1 MSAPWTSTLLD
12 GLVEKAVEFIREAEK
27 RHARE
32 FSLEVGEHLFE
43 GIFKGSRELY
53 ARKGAWGRDAL
64 TRIARDPR
72 VELSLDQLYMCIHY
86 YVLTKVYGTQRP
98 GIEPPVL
105 SPWKWD
111 RLWVL
116 EDSPWALAE
125 IADWAARE
133 KISLRFLLAV
143 ARIVEPFLEA
153 GGRMEDLLV
162 GAPDEPSR
170 DTPYRRMTRI
180 LGIVEGWVEKNAPAY
195 PPHVRRRMLA
205 QVDEMLV
212 LLGE

>member
-1 MSAPWTSTLLD
+1 MSTPWTSTLLD
-12 GLVEKAVEFIREAEK
+12 GLVEKAVAFIREAEK

-53 ARKGAWGRDAL
+53 GRKGAWGRDAL
-64 TRIARDPR
+64 TRIAGDPR
-72 VELSLDQLYMCIHY
+72 VKLSLDQLYMCIHY
-86 YVLTKVYGTQRP
+86 YVLTRVYGSQRP
-98 GIEPPVL
+98 NVEPPAL

-116 EDSPWALAE
+116 EDSPQALAE

-143 ARIVEPFLEA
+143 ARVVEPFLEA
-153 GGRMEDLLV
+153 GGRLDDLLV
-162 GAPDEPSR
+162 GEPDEPSR
-170 DTPYRRMTRI
+170 DTPYRRMSRI
-180 LGIVEGWVEKNAPAY
+180 LDVVERWLETDSAGL
-195 PPHVRRRMLA
+195 PPHVRRRMIAQLDGMLA
-205 QVDEMLV
+205 R
-212 LLGE
+212 LGT